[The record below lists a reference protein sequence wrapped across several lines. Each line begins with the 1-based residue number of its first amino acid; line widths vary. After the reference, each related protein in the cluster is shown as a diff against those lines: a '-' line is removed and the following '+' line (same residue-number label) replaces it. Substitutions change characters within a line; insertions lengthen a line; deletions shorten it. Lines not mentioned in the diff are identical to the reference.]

1 MALAMRSV
9 SRHFSAPPVRYPVG
23 QGSVLFGGLLIL
35 LGAGGAVLVFWLLHG
50 AGDSAMRRSVAVL
63 VWFVAASALWHFW
76 RYRIHG
82 LLQWDGV
89 HWRLEAEQLG
99 KPAHSLEG
107 SVWVRL
113 DLQHHLWVCLDGQD
127 GRHAW
132 LWLERQGAPERW
144 GDLRRAVYSRP
155 KPEASRA
162 DEPAAV
168 RRPPA

>member
-1 MALAMRSV
+1 MALNVRRI

-23 QGSVLFGGLLIL
+23 QGSAPIWGLLIL
-35 LGAGGAVLVFWLLHG
+35 LGAGGAVLVFWLGQG
-50 AGDSAMRRSVAVL
+50 AGDSLIRRSVAVL
-63 VWFVAASALWHFW
+63 VWFVAASAVWHFW
-76 RYRIHG
+76 RNRVRG

-89 HWRLEAEQLG
+89 HWHLETDQRG
-99 KPAHSLEG
+99 RSAHSLQG
-107 SVWVRL
+107 TLWVRL

-127 GRHAW
+127 GRNAW

-155 KPEASRA
+155 KPDASRA

-168 RRPPA
+168 HRPPA

>member
-1 MALAMRSV
+1 MALTTRRV

-23 QGSVLFGGLLIL
+23 PGSVLRWGLLIL
-35 LGAGGAVLVFWLLHG
+35 LGTGGAVLVFWLLQG
-50 AGDSAMRRSVAVL
+50 AGDSAMRLFVAML
-63 VWFVAASALWHFW
+63 VWSVAASAVWHFW
-76 RYRIHG
+76 RKRIRG

-89 HWRLEAEQLG
+89 HWRLEIDQLG
-99 KPAHSLEG
+99 RSVHSFEG
-107 SVWVRL
+107 TLWVRL
-113 DLQHHLWVCLDGQD
+113 DLQNHLWVCLDGQD

-155 KPEASRA
+155 RPGGSRA

-168 RRPPA
+168 HRPQA